1 MAQSFMAHKS
11 PVRIGVVFCSPKSAD
26 EDPDN
31 PSNSMLIRR
40 IMNYALSEGR
50 TRRAFND
57 IIEVN
62 LVLQVSNLFNFSVRI
77 VQV

>member
-11 PVRIGVVFCSPKSAD
+11 PVRIGIVFCAPKAKNTEESTD
-26 EDPDN
+26 EV
-31 PSNSMLIRR
+31 STAVLIRR

-57 IIEVN
+57 IVEV
-62 LVLQVSNLFNFSVRI
+62 
-77 VQV
+77 